1 MAVSAAVVSV
11 GTSATLLTV
20 TETDQLPRFTVALY
34 NAGAATVYVGAAG
47 VTTSTGFPLAAA
59 GTLSI
64 DLDRGE
70 VLYGIV
76 TASTCS
82 VNVLSQGI

>member
-11 GTSATLLTV
+11 GTSATLLTT

-59 GTLSI
+59 GTLSL

-82 VNVLSQGI
+82 VNVLSQGV